1 MPRLAALVVVVAL
14 ADGAC
19 GGHPPAAP
27 SASVDPAPTPTPTP
41 PTPGPPRLVSI
52 TVVCDPGSDG
62 FRQCRATGH
71 FSDGTTASVTTQA
84 TWTSS
89 DPTVALIDERGRLAP
104 LITGTTEI
112 RATVD
117 TITGVL
123 LFHSDVLFPAVALS
137 LECIAGTAAHRCV
150 ATATFSNGVRSLSTA
165 VNATSTWT
173 SSNPAVATVDGEG
186 QVTHL
191 ARGTTEIRATY
202 KNLTASRTL
211 DIDPSVVVAG
221 DFMVINEISPRRG
234 DDPTEEFI
242 ELRNDGAVAVSLRG
256 WRVMRST
263 AAGVVSEVLRFAP
276 DVIVRPGCHFLLS
289 GRTTYLNA
297 DVRYSADVDDDGG
310 VALVRA
316 DGSIA
321 DQVGMSSGSAYR
333 EGTPLAPFPINLT
346 RQPPIN
352 EFVLIGYARTHADTN
367 NNAADFTL
375 ADAIP
380 NGSNISC
387 HNR

>member
-1 MPRLAALVVVVAL
+1 MFRAAALLVVVAL
-14 ADGAC
+14 GASAC
-19 GGHPPAAP
+19 GGEPPAAP
-27 SASVDPAPTPTPTP
+27 SDTVAP
-41 PTPGPPRLVSI
+41 PTPAASPSTPRLVSI

-62 FRQCRATGH
+62 FRQCRATGS
-71 FSDGTTASVTTQA
+71 FSDSTTAPVTSQA

-89 DPTVALIDERGRLAP
+89 DPTVALIDQRGRLAP

-112 RATVD
+112 RATVEN
-117 TITGVL
+117 TTGVL
-123 LFHSDVLFPAVALS
+123 VFHSSVHLPAVALS
-137 LECIAGTAAHRCV
+137 VECIAGTAAHRCV
-150 ATATFSNGVRSLSTA
+150 ATATFSNGVTTLIYA
-165 VNATSTWT
+165 VNPTSTWT
-173 SSNPAVATVDGEG
+173 SSNTAVATVDSEG

-211 DIDPSVVVAG
+211 DVDPALIVAR

-234 DDPTEEFI
+234 DDPTAEFI
-242 ELRNDGAVAVSLRG
+242 ELRNDGAVTVSLRG

-263 AAGVVSEVLRFAP
+263 AGGVVSEVLRFAP
-276 DVIVRPGCHFLLS
+276 DVILRPGCHFLLS
-289 GRTTYLNA
+289 GRADYLNA
-297 DVRYSADVDDDGG
+297 DVRYSAHADDDGG

-346 RQPPIN
+346 RQPPIG
-352 EFVLIGYARTHADTN
+352 EFVLLGYARTDADTDN
-367 NNAADFTL
+367 NTADFTL
-375 ADAIP
+375 GNAIP
-380 NGSNISC
+380 NGSNIPC
-387 HNR
+387 